1 MEWLS
6 GERVPEI
13 PTLNLTIKKT
23 ALSGDSPPPL
33 LYAIIRENYREL
45 PSPQAGNFDPLS
57 YNPTQIPYYLL
68 HTAGCETNNNQ
79 SKRDVESVY

>member
-1 MEWLS
+1 MTKRRKS
-6 GERVPEI
+6 TRNTYPK
-13 PTLNLTIKKT
+13 PDHQK
-23 ALSGDSPPPL
+23 DSPFGGFPPPL

>member
-6 GERVPEI
+6 REHLQEI
-13 PTLNLTIKKT
+13 STLNLTMKKT
-23 ALSGDSPPPL
+23 AFSGGPFPA
-33 LYAIIRENYREL
+33 LYAIIRKNYREL
-45 PSPQAGNFDPLS
+45 PSPPTGDFDPQS

-68 HTAGCETNNNQ
+68 HTAGCENNNDQ